1 MMGDPGYGSAMGSM
15 PDKEGFNTGSG
26 AGALPLGP
34 ARLGGAPADSNSN
47 ALTVSKRL
55 PKEETM

>member
-1 MMGDPGYGSAMGSM
+1 MMGDPGYNSSM
-15 PDKEGFNTGSG
+15 ATGNEEKGFMNGSG
-26 AGALPLGP
+26 AAQLPLGP